1 MVSEV
6 IFLKKYILPILLA
19 VWPYLFFLFGLFI
32 DPEASAEA
40 FVLIYCIA
48 TVLVYL
54 ANIVFAFRNKDL
66 QIQDLA
72 RWDLIIKACHIP
84 FYIFVMLVGCLLA
97 LAIVAPAVLFMA
109 VMVIPVLVVVDVLLM
124 LTSSC
129 YGFSAIRR
137 ARAEGLIPDS
147 FAKVHTLLHI
157 FFVADVISAFLLRRK
172 LQKV

>member
-1 MVSEV
+1 M
-6 IFLKKYILPILLA
+6 KKYILPILLA

-40 FVLIYCIA
+40 FVRIYCIA

-72 RWDLIIKACHIP
+72 RWDLIIKVCHIP

-137 ARAEGLIPDS
+137 AKAEGALSPD
-147 FAKVHTLLHI
+147 AALRHTAAHCM
-157 FFVADVISAFLLRRK
+157 FVADVISAFLLRRRIQQ
-172 LQKV
+172 L

>member
-1 MVSEV
+1 M
-6 IFLKKYILPILLA
+6 KKYILPILLA

-32 DPEASAEA
+32 DSEASTEA
-40 FVLIYCIA
+40 FALIYCGA

-54 ANIVFAFRNKDL
+54 ANAIFAFRSRDL
-66 QIQDLA
+66 QIRDLA
-72 RWDLIIKACHIP
+72 RWDLIIKLCHIP

-109 VMVIPVLVVVDVLLM
+109 VMVIPVLVFVDVLLM

-137 ARAEGLIPDS
+137 ARAAGDLDTGCAIR
-147 FAKVHTLLHI
+147 HTIAHCI
-157 FFVADVISAFLLRRK
+157 FVADVISAFLLWRK
-172 LQKV
+172 LKKT